1 MQLTERLGS
10 VDSQAALA
18 WANRRLPPWVV
29 LLLVIAIAWQ
39 LARLTWLLLTPGAD
53 PAAIAALPAPGGTA
67 PAMAIQPRGF
77 DVQRIVAAQLFGR
90 LSDEPAAVVE
100 QPQQVDVPETRLNLQ
115 LRGVI
120 AEEDPERGV
129 AIIADNR
136 GRDQLY
142 RVGQQVPGGARLHAV
157 HAEQVVLNRAGSLES
172 LRLPKEFPAESAQ
185 RASARP
191 GGVVR
196 PEPASSSV
204 RDVISDNAARI
215 TEILRVQPYMEGG
228 NMRGYRIYPGRN
240 RQQFTALGLQ
250 PGDLV
255 VEINGQPMNDPSRGL
270 EIFAELGDAS
280 SVSITLEREGTTE
293 TMMLDTSQLA
303 TAAGATQ

>member
-10 VDSQAALA
+10 VDTQAALA

-29 LLLVIAIAWQ
+29 VLLVIAIAWQ
-39 LARLTWLLLTPGAD
+39 LARLTWLVLTPGAD
-53 PAAIAALPAPGGTA
+53 PSAIPALSTPAGSA
-67 PAMAIQPRGF
+67 PAATQPHNF

-90 LSDEPAAVVE
+90 LSDEPAPVVE

-120 AEEDPERGV
+120 AEDDPERGV

-172 LRLPKEFPAESAQ
+172 LRLPKEFPPESAQ
-185 RASARP
+185 RASPPP
-191 GGVVR
+191 GGVMR
-196 PEPASSSV
+196 PQPASSSV
-204 RDVISDNAARI
+204 REVISDNAARI

-228 NMRGYRIYPGRN
+228 NMRGYRVYPGRN

-270 EIFAELGDAS
+270 EIFAELGDAT

-303 TAAGATQ
+303 SAAGSTQ

>member
-10 VDSQAALA
+10 VDAQATLA

-29 LLLVIAIAWQ
+29 IALVIAIAWQ
-39 LARLTWLLLTPGAD
+39 VARLTWLVLTPGLD
-53 PAAIAALPAPGGTA
+53 PAAIPPMPSPGSSA
-67 PAMAIQPRGF
+67 PATSQPREF

-90 LSDEPAAVVE
+90 LSDEPAPVVE
-100 QPQQVDVPETRLNLQ
+100 QPQQVEVPETRLNLQ

-120 AEEDPERGV
+120 AEDDPERGV

-136 GRDQLY
+136 GRDELY

-172 LRLPKEFPAESAQ
+172 LRLPKEFPPESTQ
-185 RASARP
+185 PRP
-191 GGVVR
+191 SGVMR
-196 PEPASSSV
+196 PQPATSSV

-228 NMRGYRIYPGRN
+228 SMRGYRIYPGRN

-303 TAAGATQ
+303 DAAGATQ